1 MNINP
6 RPLWRLLL
14 LMSQSKEPIQL
25 TCEECLVL
33 LGYDADLLA
42 SGIAPDEIYP
52 SVHHHISFCT
62 TCQTKF
68 EHLLNKYEHT

>member
-14 LMSQSKEPIQL
+14 LISQSKEPIQL
-25 TCEECLVL
+25 TCEECFVL

-42 SGIAPDEIYP
+42 SGITPDEIYP
-52 SVHHHISFCT
+52 SVNHHISFCT
-62 TCQTKF
+62 ACQTKF
-68 EHLLNKYEHT
+68 EYLLNK